1 MNSNSE
7 YQFYIFV
14 DLRNKMIPAERE
26 ANAQYGIDKSL
37 YQAWL
42 KSPHSM
48 EEFLTHV
55 KNGITYFLF
64 GELAVQAYE
73 HREGLSCYL
82 QEISKKSHAVF
93 AYNPIVDPPE
103 TLLEKFS
110 GWADYCKIFKE
121 EYYELKKK

>member
-1 MNSNSE
+1 
-7 YQFYIFV
+7 
-14 DLRNKMIPAERE
+14 MIPAERE

-37 YQAWL
+37 YQTWL

-64 GELAVQAYE
+64 GSDAVQIYE
-73 HREGLSCYL
+73 SEGCLK
-82 QEISKKSHAVF
+82 EIIKTSHDVF

-103 TLLEKFS
+103 ALLGRFS
-110 GWADYCKIFKE
+110 GWAAFCKIFKE
-121 EYYELKKK
+121 EYYELKSLSK